1 MIRCA
6 WNQLELRLGGIYVLE
21 RSAQESGKD
30 HWPIQGSSD
39 HICSRARSYKKDNQ
53 DKKTEIISAP
63 RADIQAIL
71 TVIGRRGR
79 TFKKGEDERLYLF
92 RTDLVKANLTFSHL
106 EGQAGSRRMSSG
118 PKVSS
123 ASLLGIYILLELGK
137 KLRIVLSGD
146 YRFFV
151 LVSRDPSLVKRDQLL
166 ILCLGHDLPTLFLA
180 VGAA

>member
-1 MIRCA
+1 MEPAGAAPRRNLC
-6 WNQLELRLGGIYVLE
+6 LRTERPRAGTKITGRFMEVLTTNVRE
-21 RSAQESGKD
+21 HA
-30 HWPIQGSSD
+30 PIKRT
-39 HICSRARSYKKDNQ
+39 IKT
-53 DKKTEIISAP
+53 KKTEIISAP

-92 RTDLVKANLTFSHL
+92 RTDLVKANLTFAHL
-106 EGQAGSRRMSSG
+106 EEQAGSRRMSSG
-118 PKVSS
+118 PNVSS

-166 ILCLGHDLPTLFLA
+166 ILGLGHDLPTLFPA

>member
-1 MIRCA
+1 MEPA
-6 WNQLELRLGGIYVLE
+6 GAAPRLNLCLGAE
-21 RSAQESGKD
+21 RPRVGKRSLAD
-30 HWPIQGSSD
+30 HGSPD
-39 HICSRARSYKKDNQ
+39 HICSRARSYKKT
-53 DKKTEIISAP
+53 KKTEIISAP

-92 RTDLVKANLTFSHL
+92 RTDLV
-106 EGQAGSRRMSSG
+106 
-118 PKVSS
+118 
-123 ASLLGIYILLELGK
+123 LLELGK

-151 LVSRDPSLVKRDQLL
+151 LVSRNPSLVKRDQLL
-166 ILCLGHDLPTLFLA
+166 ILGVGHDLPTLFLA

>member
-1 MIRCA
+1 MP
-6 WNQLELRLGGIYVLE
+6 WNGF
-21 RSAQESGKD
+21 AQDSEKD
-30 HWPIQGSSD
+30 HGPIMKVLTTYVRE
-39 HICSRARSYKKDNQ
+39 HPPRKRTIKT
-53 DKKTEIISAP
+53 KKTEIISAP

-92 RTDLVKANLTFSHL
+92 RTDLVKANLTFRAPG
-106 EGQAGSRRMSSG
+106 GQAGSRRMSSG
-118 PKVSS
+118 PNVSS

-151 LVSRDPSLVKRDQLL
+151 LVSRNPSLVKRDQLL
-166 ILCLGHDLPTLFLA
+166 ILGVGHDLPTLFLA

>member
-1 MIRCA
+1 MEPTGAAPR
-6 WNQLELRLGGIYVLE
+6 WNLCLGTE
-21 RSAQESGKD
+21 RPRVGKRSLAD
-30 HWPIQGSSD
+30 HGSSD
-39 HICSRARSYKKDNQ
+39 HICSRARSYKKDNKT
-53 DKKTEIISAP
+53 KKTEIISAP
-63 RADIQAIL
+63 REDIQAIL

-92 RTDLVKANLTFSHL
+92 RTDLVKANLTFAHL

-118 PKVSS
+118 PNVSS
-123 ASLLGIYILLELGK
+123 ASLLGIYILLELAK

-151 LVSRDPSLVKRDQLL
+151 LVSRNPSLVKRDQLL
-166 ILCLGHDLPTLFLA
+166 ILGVGHDLPTLFLA